1 METDVTY
8 CMDALAAAKLLPDDC
23 VDCIVTSP
31 PYYGLRDYGV
41 PGQIGL
47 EATPEQYI
55 RKLVELFRELRRVLK
70 SCGTLWINIG
80 DTYAAG
86 SMTPHAGQRKN
97 RDQSAMCG
105 LIRKPTEGI
114 KAKDLIGIPW
124 MLAFALRADGWY
136 LRSDIIW
143 HKPNTMPESVTDRPT
158 KAHEYIFLLSKS
170 PKYYY
175 DADAIREP
183 HTTIDDLNRRI
194 KNGVGVWKTKKA
206 CANSEYAVN
215 GTGRNRTE
223 LYNKNGRNK
232 RSVWTVPTKP
242 FKGAHFATFPK
253 NLIAPCILAGCPEG
267 GTVLDPFSGSG
278 TTRIMANKLNR
289 HAIGFELNP
298 EYVKI
303 EEERRRYE
311 LGIFE

>member
-1 METDVTY
+1 METT
-8 CMDALAAAKLLPDDC
+8 A
-23 VDCIVTSP
+23 
-31 PYYGLRDYGV
+31 
-41 PGQIGL
+41 
-47 EATPEQYI
+47 EQ
-55 RKLVELFRELRRVLK
+55 
-70 SCGTLWINIG
+70 
-80 DTYAAG
+80 
-86 SMTPHAGQRKN
+86 
-97 RDQSAMCG
+97 
-105 LIRKPTEGI
+105 
-114 KAKDLIGIPW
+114 
-124 MLAFALRADGWY
+124 
-136 LRSDIIW
+136 
-143 HKPNTMPESVTDRPT
+143 
-158 KAHEYIFLLSKS
+158 
-170 PKYYY
+170 
-175 DADAIREP
+175 
-183 HTTIDDLNRRI
+183 
-194 KNGVGVWKTKKA
+194 
-206 CANSEYAVN
+206 YAVN